1 MPIEIKEIVLKAT
14 ISSNSDKLL
23 QNENSTKSQNSQGS
37 NDDLESVLQEFKNQI
52 LMECMELIAEQRIT
66 NKRR

>member
-1 MPIEIKEIVLKAT
+1 MPIEIKEIVLKAS

-23 QNENSTKSQNSQGS
+23 QNENSTKSQNSQES

>member
-1 MPIEIKEIVLKAT
+1 MPIEIKEIVLKAS